1 MTETL
6 TQEQVQRTHD
16 RRRRPVGPHYKW
28 VALTNTT
35 LGSLMATI
43 DASIVLIAFPAIF
56 KGIGIN
62 PLAPGESSYFLW
74 LLLGYMVVTATLLV
88 TFGRI
93 SDMFGRVRL
102 YNLGFLIF
110 AIGSTLLA
118 LTPSTGNTGALEL
131 IIFRLI
137 QGIGSGFLLSNSA
150 AILTDAFPVDQRG
163 RALGINQ
170 IAGIAGSFIGLIV
183 GGILAAINWRLVFLV
198 SVPVGIVGTIWAYM
212 MLRETA
218 TIREHQQIDWL
229 GNVTFALGLT
239 IFLLGI
245 TYGIEPYGGSP
256 MGWGNPLVIGAILLG
271 IVLLAAFVWIELH
284 VDDPMFRLD
293 LFKIRMFAAGNT
305 AGFLSALGRGGLQF
319 MLIIWLQG
327 IWLPLHGYRFEE
339 TPLWAG
345 IFMTP
350 LLLGFILMGPISG
363 YLSDHFGARLF
374 STTGMLLQVLGFL
387 GLTLLPANF
396 NYPVFAVLL
405 FMLGCGSGLFASPN
419 TSSIMS
425 SVPPET
431 RGASSGMRATFQN
444 SATLVSIGLFFS
456 IVTLGLAAALPSTL
470 STGLITNGVPRQAAT
485 TIAHLP
491 PTAALFGAFLGYNP
505 IGELLSP
512 SVLHIAIGA
521 ARHLTGT
528 PSDPAGQDVF
538 PELDRYTIHGEFAR
552 GVLYLGGTVPHWGGS
567 IVAARQAC
575 CLRARK
581 TLSEQKL
588 LTRLLLKNRTTHVTQ
603 LRPTM
608 VSW

>member
-1 MTETL
+1 MKETL
-6 TQEQVQRTHD
+6 TQQQAQRTQD

-35 LGSLMATI
+35 LGSFMATL

-62 PLAPGESSYFLW
+62 PLAPGEASYFLW

-110 AIGSTLLA
+110 AIGSTLLF

-150 AILTDAFPVDQRG
+150 AILTDAFPANQRG

-170 IAGIAGSFIGLIV
+170 IAGIAGSFIGLIL
-183 GGILAAINWRLVFLV
+183 GGILAVINWRLVFLV
-198 SVPVGIVGTIWAYM
+198 SVPVGIVGTIWAYLF
-212 MLRETA
+212 LRETA
-218 TIREHQQIDWL
+218 TIRAHQKIDWL
-229 GNVTFALGLT
+229 GNVTFALGLP
-239 IFLLGI
+239 ILLVGI
-245 TYGIEPYGGSP
+245 TSGIEPYGGAP
-256 MGWGNPLVIGAILLG
+256 TGWGNPLVIGEMLLG
-271 IVLLAAFVWIELH
+271 ILLLLAFVWIELH

-293 LFKIRMFAAGNT
+293 LFKIRLFAAGNT

-327 IWLPLHGYRFEE
+327 IWLPLHGYSFEE

-345 IFMTP
+345 IYMTP
-350 LLLGFILMGPISG
+350 LLIGFILMGPISG
-363 YLSDHFGARLF
+363 YLSDRFGARFF
-374 STTGMLLQVLGFL
+374 STTGMLIQAVGFI

-396 NYPVFAVLL
+396 NYPLFAVLL
-405 FMLGCGSGLFASPN
+405 FILGCGSGLFASPN

-444 SATLVSIGLFFS
+444 SATLVSIGFFFT
-456 IVTLGLAAALPSTL
+456 IVSVVLAALLRSTL
-470 STGLITNGVPRQAAT
+470 SSRLIANDIPDKAALA
-485 TIAHLP
+485 IAHLP
-491 PTAALFGAFLGYNP
+491 TTAALFGAFLGYNP
-505 IGELLSP
+505 IGELIKSAVLQTISP
-512 SVLHIAIGA
+512 A
-521 ARHLTGT
+521 
-528 PSDPAGQDVF
+528 
-538 PELDRYTIHGEFAR
+538 
-552 GVLYLGGTVPHWGGS
+552 
-567 IVAARQAC
+567 
-575 CLRARK
+575 
-581 TLSEQKL
+581 
-588 LTRLLLKNRTTHVTQ
+588 
-603 LRPTM
+603 
-608 VSW
+608 

>member
-6 TQEQVQRTHD
+6 TKEHLRGTHD

-35 LGSLMATI
+35 MGSLMATI

-62 PLAPGESSYFLW
+62 PLAPGEASYFLW
-74 LLLGYMVVTATLLV
+74 LLLGYLVVTATLLV

-118 LTPSTGNTGALEL
+118 LTPGTGNSGALEL

-150 AILTDAFPVDQRG
+150 AILTDAFPANQRG

-183 GGILAAINWRLVFLV
+183 GGILTAINWRLVFIV
-198 SVPVGIVGTIWAYM
+198 SVPIGIAGTIWAYT

-218 TIREHQQIDWL
+218 TIRAHQKIDWL
-229 GNVTFALGLT
+229 GNATFALGLT

-245 TYGIEPYGGSP
+245 TYGIEPYGGAP
-256 MGWGNPLVIGAILLG
+256 TGWGNPLVIGAILLG
-271 IVLLAAFVWIELH
+271 LALLVAFIWIELH
-284 VDDPMFRLD
+284 VEDPMFRID
-293 LFKIRMFAAGNT
+293 LFKIRMFTAGNI

-327 IWLPLHGYRFEE
+327 IWLPLHGYSFEE

-363 YLSDHFGARLF
+363 YLSDRFGARLF
-374 STTGMLLQVLGFL
+374 STAGMLIQMVGFL

-396 NYPVFAVLL
+396 NYPLFAVLL
-405 FMLGCGSGLFASPN
+405 FILGCGSGLFASPN

-425 SVPPET
+425 SVPPES
-431 RGASSGMRATFQN
+431 RGVSSGMRATFQN
-444 SATLVSIGLFFS
+444 SATLVSIGFFFS
-456 IVTLGLAAALPSTL
+456 IVTLGLASVLPATL
-470 STGLITNGVPRQAAT
+470 SSGLITNGVPARAALAV
-485 TIAHLP
+485 AHLP

-505 IGELLSP
+505 IGELIP
-512 SVLHIAIGA
+512 PAVLQAILPAHRAVLLGKTFFPTLISAPFMDSLHAVFYISAALCLIGA
-521 ARHLTGT
+521 AASLLRGKRVIY
-528 PSDPAGQDVF
+528 GQ
-538 PELDRYTIHGEFAR
+538 E
-552 GVLYLGGTVPHWGGS
+552 
-567 IVAARQAC
+567 
-575 CLRARK
+575 
-581 TLSEQKL
+581 
-588 LTRLLLKNRTTHVTQ
+588 
-603 LRPTM
+603 
-608 VSW
+608 

>member
-1 MTETL
+1 MGTALDGMNMTETL
-6 TQEQVQRTHD
+6 TQEHVQREHD

-35 LGSLMATI
+35 MGSLMATI

-62 PLAPGESSYFLW
+62 PLAQGEASYFLW
-74 LLLGYMVVTATLLV
+74 LLLGYLVVTATLLV

-118 LTPSTGNTGALEL
+118 LTPGTGNIGALEL

-150 AILTDAFPVDQRG
+150 AILTDAFPANQRG

-183 GGILAAINWRLVFLV
+183 GGILAAINWRLVFIV
-198 SVPVGIVGTIWAYM
+198 SVPVGIAGTIWAYT

-218 TIREHQQIDWL
+218 TIREHQKIDWL

-239 IFLLGI
+239 VFLLGI

-256 MGWGNPLVIGAILLG
+256 TGWSNPLVIGAILLG
-271 IVLLAAFVWIELH
+271 LVLLAAFVWIELH

-293 LFKIRMFAAGNT
+293 LFKIRMFAAGNI
-305 AGFLSALGRGGLQF
+305 AAFLSALGRGGLQF

-327 IWLPLHGYRFEE
+327 IWLPLHGYSFEE

-345 IFMTP
+345 VFMTP

-363 YLSDHFGARLF
+363 YLSDRFGARLF
-374 STTGMLLQVLGFL
+374 STAGMLIQMLGFI

-396 NYPVFAVLL
+396 NYPLFAALL

-431 RGASSGMRATFQN
+431 RGVSSGMRATFQN
-444 SATLVSIGLFFS
+444 SANLVSIGFFFS
-456 IVTLGLAAALPSTL
+456 IVTLGLASALPATL
-470 STGLITNGVPRQAAT
+470 SSGLIKNGVPGGTALAV
-485 TIAHLP
+485 AHLP
-491 PTAALFGAFLGYNP
+491 PTSALFGAFLGYNP
-505 IGELLSP
+505 IGELIPPAVLQAISP
-512 SVLHIAIGA
+512 AHQAVLLGKTFFPTLISTPFMESLHAVFYISAALCLIGA
-521 ARHLTGT
+521 AASL
-528 PSDPAGQDVF
+528 
-538 PELDRYTIHGEFAR
+538 LR
-552 GVLYLGGTVPHWGGS
+552 GKQVIYG
-567 IVAARQAC
+567 R
-575 CLRARK
+575 
-581 TLSEQKL
+581 E
-588 LTRLLLKNRTTHVTQ
+588 KN
-603 LRPTM
+603 
-608 VSW
+608 

>member
-6 TQEQVQRTHD
+6 TQEQVQRAHD
-16 RRRRPVGPHYKW
+16 RHQRPVGPHYKW

-62 PLAPGESSYFLW
+62 PLAPGEASYFLW

-93 SDMFGRVRL
+93 SDMFGRVRF

-118 LTPSTGNTGALEL
+118 LTPSTGNIGALEL

-198 SVPVGIVGTIWAYM
+198 SVPVGIAGTIWAYT

-218 TIREHQQIDWL
+218 TIREHQKIDWL

-271 IVLLAAFVWIELH
+271 IVLLASFIWIELH
-284 VDDPMFRLD
+284 VDNPMFRLD
-293 LFKIRMFAAGNT
+293 LFKIRMFAAGNI

-327 IWLPLHGYRFEE
+327 IWLPLHGYSFEE

-350 LLLGFILMGPISG
+350 LLIGFILMGPISG
-363 YLSDHFGARLF
+363 YLSDRFGARLF
-374 STTGMLLQVLGFL
+374 STAGMLIQMLGFL

-396 NYPVFAVLL
+396 NYPLFAVLI
-405 FMLGCGSGLFASPN
+405 FILGCGSGLFASPN

-431 RGASSGMRATFQN
+431 RGVSSGMRATFQN
-444 SATLVSIGLFFS
+444 SATLVSIGFFFS
-456 IVTLGLAAALPSTL
+456 IVTVGLASALPSTL
-470 STGLITNGVPRQAAT
+470 ATGLITNGVPDKAAIA
-485 TIAHLP
+485 IAHLP

-505 IGELLSP
+505 IGELIPP
-512 SVLHIAIGA
+512 SVLQAISPTHRAILLGKTFFPNLISTPFMDSLHAVFYISAAMCLIGA
-521 ARHLTGT
+521 AASLLRGKRVVY
-528 PSDPAGQDVF
+528 GQ
-538 PELDRYTIHGEFAR
+538 EKH
-552 GVLYLGGTVPHWGGS
+552 
-567 IVAARQAC
+567 
-575 CLRARK
+575 
-581 TLSEQKL
+581 
-588 LTRLLLKNRTTHVTQ
+588 
-603 LRPTM
+603 
-608 VSW
+608 

>member
-1 MTETL
+1 
-6 TQEQVQRTHD
+6 
-16 RRRRPVGPHYKW
+16 

-35 LGSLMATI
+35 MGSLMATI

-62 PLAPGESSYFLW
+62 PLAPGEASYFLW

-110 AIGSTLLA
+110 AVGSTLLF

-198 SVPVGIVGTIWAYM
+198 SVPVGIAGTIWAYA

-218 TIREHQQIDWL
+218 TIREHQKIDWL
-229 GNVTFALGLT
+229 GNATFALGLT

-271 IVLLAAFVWIELH
+271 IVLLASFIWIELH

-293 LFKIRMFAAGNT
+293 LFKIRMFAAGNI

-327 IWLPLHGYRFEE
+327 IWLPLHGYSFEE

-350 LLLGFILMGPISG
+350 LLIGFILMGPISG
-363 YLSDHFGARLF
+363 YLSDRFGARLF
-374 STTGMLLQVLGFL
+374 STTGMLIQMLGFL

-396 NYPVFAVLL
+396 NYPLFAVLL

-431 RGASSGMRATFQN
+431 RGVSSGMRGTFQN

-456 IVTLGLAAALPSTL
+456 IVTVGLASALPSTL
-470 STGLITNGVPRQAAT
+470 ATGLITNGVPDKAAIA
-485 TIAHLP
+485 IAHLP

-505 IGELLSP
+505 IGELIPPPVLQAISP
-512 SVLHIAIGA
+512 AHRAILLGKTFFPNLISTPFMDSLHAVFYISAALCLMGA
-521 ARHLTGT
+521 AASLLRGKRVVY
-528 PSDPAGQDVF
+528 GQ
-538 PELDRYTIHGEFAR
+538 EKH
-552 GVLYLGGTVPHWGGS
+552 
-567 IVAARQAC
+567 
-575 CLRARK
+575 
-581 TLSEQKL
+581 
-588 LTRLLLKNRTTHVTQ
+588 
-603 LRPTM
+603 
-608 VSW
+608 

>member
-1 MTETL
+1 
-6 TQEQVQRTHD
+6 
-16 RRRRPVGPHYKW
+16 
-28 VALTNTT
+28 
-35 LGSLMATI
+35 MATI

-62 PLAPGESSYFLW
+62 PLAPGEASYFLW

-110 AIGSTLLA
+110 AVGSTLLF

-198 SVPVGIVGTIWAYM
+198 SVPVGIAGTIWAYA

-218 TIREHQQIDWL
+218 TIREHQKIDWL
-229 GNVTFALGLT
+229 GNATFALGLT

-271 IVLLAAFVWIELH
+271 IVLLASFIWIELH

-293 LFKIRMFAAGNT
+293 LFKIRMFAAGNI

-327 IWLPLHGYRFEE
+327 IWLPLHGYSFEE

-350 LLLGFILMGPISG
+350 LLIGFILMGPISG
-363 YLSDHFGARLF
+363 YLSDRFGARLF
-374 STTGMLLQVLGFL
+374 STTGMLIQMLGFL

-396 NYPVFAVLL
+396 NYSLFAVLL

-431 RGASSGMRATFQN
+431 RGVSSGMRGTFQN

-456 IVTLGLAAALPSTL
+456 IVTVGLASALPSTL
-470 STGLITNGVPRQAAT
+470 ATGLITNGVPDKAAIA
-485 TIAHLP
+485 IAHLP

-505 IGELLSP
+505 IGELIPPPVLQAISP
-512 SVLHIAIGA
+512 AHRAILLGKTFFPNLISTPFMDSLHAVFYISAALCLIGA
-521 ARHLTGT
+521 AASLLRGKRVVY
-528 PSDPAGQDVF
+528 GQ
-538 PELDRYTIHGEFAR
+538 EKH
-552 GVLYLGGTVPHWGGS
+552 
-567 IVAARQAC
+567 
-575 CLRARK
+575 
-581 TLSEQKL
+581 
-588 LTRLLLKNRTTHVTQ
+588 
-603 LRPTM
+603 
-608 VSW
+608 

>member
-1 MTETL
+1 
-6 TQEQVQRTHD
+6 
-16 RRRRPVGPHYKW
+16 

-56 KGIGIN
+56 KGIGID

-118 LTPSTGNTGALEL
+118 LTPGTGNTGALEL

-150 AILTDAFPVDQRG
+150 AILTDAFPANQRG

-170 IAGIAGSFIGLIV
+170 IAGIAGSFIGLIL
-183 GGILAAINWRLVFLV
+183 GGILAVINWRLVFLV
-198 SVPVGIVGTIWAYM
+198 SVPVGIAGTIWAYT

-218 TIREHQQIDWL
+218 TIRQHQKIDWL

-239 IFLLGI
+239 ISLLGI
-245 TYGIEPYGGSP
+245 TYGIEPYGGAP
-256 MGWGNPLVIGAILLG
+256 MGWGNPLVIGAITLG
-271 IVLLAAFVWIELH
+271 VVLLAAFIWIERH
-284 VDDPMFRLD
+284 VDDPMFRLE

-327 IWLPLHGYRFEE
+327 IWLPLHGYSFAE

-345 IFMTP
+345 IYMTP

-363 YLSDHFGARLF
+363 YLSDRFGARLF
-374 STTGMLLQVLGFL
+374 STTGMLLQAAGFL
-387 GLTLLPANF
+387 GLTLLPVNF
-396 NYPVFAVLL
+396 NYPVFAVML
-405 FMLGCGSGLFASPN
+405 FTLGCGSGLFASPN

-456 IVTLGLAAALPSTL
+456 IVTLGLASALPTTL
-470 STGLITNGVPRQAAT
+470 STGLITNGVPTQAAT

-505 IGELLSP
+505 IGELLPPPVLQAISP
-512 SVLHIAIGA
+512 AHKAVLLGKTFFPNLISVPFMDGLHAVFYISAALCLIAAGA
-521 ARHLTGT
+521 SLLRGKRVVY
-528 PSDPAGQDVF
+528 GQ
-538 PELDRYTIHGEFAR
+538 
-552 GVLYLGGTVPHWGGS
+552 
-567 IVAARQAC
+567 
-575 CLRARK
+575 
-581 TLSEQKL
+581 EQ
-588 LTRLLLKNRTTHVTQ
+588 
-603 LRPTM
+603 P
-608 VSW
+608 

>member
-1 MTETL
+1 MMETL
-6 TQEQVQRTHD
+6 TQEQEQRPQD

-35 LGSLMATI
+35 IGSLMATL

-62 PLAPGESSYFLW
+62 PLAPCESSYFLW
-74 LLLGYMVVTATLLV
+74 LLFGYMVVTATLLV

-137 QGIGSGFLLSNSA
+137 QGVGSGFLLSNSA
-150 AILTDAFPVDQRG
+150 AILTDAFPADQRG

-183 GGILAAINWRLVFLV
+183 GGILAAINWRLVFL
-198 SVPVGIVGTIWAYM
+198 
-212 MLRETA
+212 
-218 TIREHQQIDWL
+218 
-229 GNVTFALGLT
+229 
-239 IFLLGI
+239 LGI

-256 MGWGNPLVIGAILLG
+256 MGWGNPLVIGAIVLG

-327 IWLPLHGYRFEE
+327 IWLPLHGYSFEE

-350 LLLGFILMGPISG
+350 LLLGFILMSPISG
-363 YLSDHFGARLF
+363 YLSDRFGARLF

-396 NYPVFAVLL
+396 NYPVFALLL
-405 FMLGCGSGLFASPN
+405 FILGCGSGLFASPN

-456 IVTLGLAAALPSTL
+456 IVTLGLASALPSTL
-470 STGLITNGVPRQAAT
+470 STGLITNGVPTQAAT

-505 IGELLSP
+505 IGELLPPPVLQCISP
-512 SVLHIAIGA
+512 THQAVLLGNTFFPNLISVPFMDGLHAVFYIPA
-521 ARHLTGT
+521 ALALI
-528 PSDPAGQDVF
+528 P
-538 PELDRYTIHGEFAR
+538 
-552 GVLYLGGTVPHWGGS
+552 
-567 IVAARQAC
+567 
-575 CLRARK
+575 
-581 TLSEQKL
+581 
-588 LTRLLLKNRTTHVTQ
+588 
-603 LRPTM
+603 
-608 VSW
+608 